1 MSLDSISSNS
11 EAPEVRR
18 ESKIVEV
25 QLSEHEDETTSNES
39 DDTDLDSTDSDTDD
53 VTETTNDKNQG
64 NKFPKP
70 AVREHAI

>member
-1 MSLDSISSNS
+1 MSLDSISST
-11 EAPEVRR
+11 EAPEVRN

-39 DDTDLDSTDSDTDD
+39 DDTDLDTTDSDTDD
-53 VTETTNDKNQG
+53 VTETTNDKSQG

-70 AVREHAI
+70 VSTLSKH